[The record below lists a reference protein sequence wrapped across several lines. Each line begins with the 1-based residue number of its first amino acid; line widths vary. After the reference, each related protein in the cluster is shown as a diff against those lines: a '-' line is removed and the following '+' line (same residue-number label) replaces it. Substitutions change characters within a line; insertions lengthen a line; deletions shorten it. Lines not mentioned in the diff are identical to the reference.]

1 MEAAE
6 DVVEINIDGETAA
19 VPTPPVHV
27 VSPDQ
32 EQRVRSLSKEPT
44 TPGARGFL
52 DSARG
57 FLFETFAR
65 RRKVERQGFIR
76 GGHGVGSMAGVR
88 RTSSGNGWPRFCV
101 DGLLLECSPAQQMAL
116 ELVKGAP
123 LVQRASTLQT
133 ALDQLRVSWEVG
145 RVQFTVRRDNCFG
158 DAISVLGNLPPDKWR
173 QPFFVT
179 FRGEPGSMPA
189 ACQPRVLLQ
198 GHF

>member
-44 TPGARGFL
+44 TPSAARGFL

-65 RRKVERQGFIR
+65 RRKVERLLAFEEAPFRFDG
-76 GGHGVGSMAGVR
+76 GVR
-88 RTSSGNGWPRFCV
+88 RRCGRRPATA
-101 DGLLLECSPAQQMAL
+101 SPTY
-116 ELVKGAP
+116 
-123 LVQRASTLQT
+123 S
-133 ALDQLRVSWEVG
+133 
-145 RVQFTVRRDNCFG
+145 
-158 DAISVLGNLPPDKWR
+158 
-173 QPFFVT
+173 
-179 FRGEPGSMPA
+179 
-189 ACQPRVLLQ
+189 
-198 GHF
+198 